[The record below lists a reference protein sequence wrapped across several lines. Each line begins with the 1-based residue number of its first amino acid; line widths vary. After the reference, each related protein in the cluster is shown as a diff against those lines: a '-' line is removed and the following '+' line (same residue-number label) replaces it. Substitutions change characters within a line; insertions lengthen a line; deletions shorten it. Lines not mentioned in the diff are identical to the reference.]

1 MGLAGPGEL
10 TPEGVRELLLEVFPE
25 SVVAGA
31 DEVPAVLDTLR
42 SLVAFLRDVSAI
54 SPAAAADL
62 ASEVE
67 RVAPE
72 FAAAVAAADTAERQ
86 VAAEVVAGLMR
97 ADGVALND
105 QDAVET
111 WIREFEALPEDERY
125 VRTEEYLRQ
134 TE

>member
-31 DEVPAVLDTLR
+31 DEVPAVLYTLR

-86 VAAEVVAGLMR
+86 VAGEVVAGLRR
-97 ADGVALND
+97 ADGVALD
-105 QDAVET
+105 GHGGGQAWRRV
-111 WIREFEALPEDERY
+111 
-125 VRTEEYLRQ
+125 
-134 TE
+134 